1 MNWKAVLPKFV
12 VQQWDHWFKKM
23 EAALVSF
30 TPAYITKNRSL
41 FAPLIALVAVVMAIV
56 LLGIA
61 VGSFFSL
68 FASLL
73 VLYFILTKVFG
84 IRLDMGDVFEV

>member
-1 MNWKAVLPKFV
+1 MTWKTILPRFV
-12 VQQWDHWFKKM
+12 VKHWDHWFKKV
-23 EAALVSF
+23 ETALVSF
-30 TPAYITKNRSL
+30 TPAYITRNKSL
-41 FAPLIALVAVVMAIV
+41 FAPVIALIAIIMAIV

-73 VLYFILTKVFG
+73 VLYFIITKVFG
-84 IRLDMGDVFEV
+84 IRLDIGDVFEV

>member
-1 MNWKAVLPKFV
+1 MI
-12 VQQWDHWFKKM
+12 QQWDHWFKKV
-23 EAALVSF
+23 ETALVSF

-41 FAPLIALVAVVMAIV
+41 FAPLIAVIAIVMAII

-84 IRLDMGDVFEV
+84 IRLDIGDVFEV